1 MRPINKK
8 HPGEEV
14 EYLTSNNNR
23 VTHIIQTE
31 YDPYGDAK
39 DPLAANIGH
48 YCSYCEEYRA
58 LGDLHI
64 EHIQSVNKGG
74 DKKKWNNF
82 LLSCNIC
89 NSCKLNKP
97 IDINETHFPHVD
109 NTFLDFIYEESGR
122 IKINPFLDKEEYKKA
137 ETLYNLVKLGRGP
150 LDKEL
155 ASERDYRWS
164 HRFETWTIAN
174 RQLELYALGKIE
186 ISDIITNAKTRG
198 NWSIWFTIFGKHN
211 EVRKALIENI
221 PGTSADC
228 FDKDNNYE
236 PITRNP

>member
-14 EYLTSNNNR
+14 EYLTSNNNS

-48 YCSYCEEYRA
+48 FCSYCEEYRA

-82 LLSCNIC
+82 LLSCN
-89 NSCKLNKP
+89 K
-97 IDINETHFPHVD
+97 
-109 NTFLDFIYEESGR
+109 
-122 IKINPFLDKEEYKKA
+122 
-137 ETLYNLVKLGRGP
+137 
-150 LDKEL
+150 
-155 ASERDYRWS
+155 
-164 HRFETWTIAN
+164 
-174 RQLELYALGKIE
+174 
-186 ISDIITNAKTRG
+186 NAKM
-198 NWSIWFTIFGKHN
+198 
-211 EVRKALIENI
+211 L
-221 PGTSADC
+221 
-228 FDKDNNYE
+228 
-236 PITRNP
+236 